1 MGIGGGIIGGIL
13 GGMFGGWWGAAI
25 GAWIGA
31 SIGKSDTDQDKQKQP
46 LETYCDIFRCLGQL
60 AKCDG
65 RVTQDEAEL
74 VSGLIKELDI
84 PQDGKPGLKQAFNAG
99 KTQTVHDFTVA
110 IRKIAARIK
119 DMDARRSLLEVLCA
133 LAIVDHSLAQ
143 DERIL
148 LTIAE
153 SELNL
158 PGFLQHFF
166 AGSSSEFSGNAESAS
181 SSGRD
186 SDNAGGRSRFDDD
199 VIADGMTLDQC
210 YATRGC
216 TKDASNEELKRCWRA
231 KAKEFHPDKV
241 AAKGLSASFIEH
253 AKVQMQKINNAYEAI
268 CKSRE
273 IHT

>member
-31 SIGKSDTDQDKQKQP
+31 SIGNSDTDQDKQP

-74 VSGLIKELDI
+74 VSNLIKELDI
-84 PQDGKPGLKQAFNAG
+84 PKDGKSGLKQAFNAG
-99 KTQTVHDFTVA
+99 KTQTVHDFTMA
-110 IRKIAARIK
+110 IRRIAARIK
-119 DMDARRSLLEVLCA
+119 NMDARRSLLEVFCS
-133 LAIVDHSLAQ
+133 LAIVDHSLTQ

-166 AGSSSEFSGNAESAS
+166 AGSSSEFSGNAEYAS

-186 SDNAGGRSRFDDD
+186 SDNAGGRSRFADD
-199 VIADGMTLDQC
+199 VMADAMTLDQC
-210 YATRGC
+210 YTTLGC

-241 AAKGLSASFIEH
+241 AGKGLSAAFIEH
-253 AKVQMQKINNAYEAI
+253 AKIQMQKINNAYEAI
-268 CKSRE
+268 CKSRG
-273 IHT
+273 IHS